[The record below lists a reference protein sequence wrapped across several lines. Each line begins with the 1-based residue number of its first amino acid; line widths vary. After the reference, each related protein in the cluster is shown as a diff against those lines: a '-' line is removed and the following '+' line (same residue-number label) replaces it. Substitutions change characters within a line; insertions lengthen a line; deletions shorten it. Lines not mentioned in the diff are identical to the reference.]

1 MPENNERNKE
11 KTFLRQENVC
21 ACAGTNSEYQLPLF
35 KCDTSSAE
43 GVSLGAMVKATSND
57 VGKDVSNSE
66 LLVNSSNTQQTAK
79 NENNITRDWSDLDK
93 KDPCFGQKISNVQIR
108 EDEDSDLDIVCVSKT
123 TLNGVEERWKNINC
137 KDFAEGPKAEK
148 NSGMDVNTETY
159 FKRGSSKQNVFL
171 EFENQEMVIT
181 EQQVTQIE
189 TLKLTNAALKL
200 DNELNTEEEENA
212 SCCINK
218 QALLEL
224 TKSHISNTEKYGMN
238 SASDAACA
246 RKDSFLKARITSIN
260 TQRTVDD
267 NCEIYPTL
275 FDEPLMFPRQP
286 NVGISLQ
293 KEPPVEKGNEN
304 EHCLADVTGYST
316 DTGKTSLNDKW
327 KGKPSDSSVAATSN
341 QQFHIVAKTHPD
353 GGWGWV
359 VCLGAFLAQ
368 FIVLGMQNTAGIVY
382 TELVKELKSPRGAT
396 GEPYTAQPRSHGQLR
411 TREGR
416 RGPCERACGVP
427 LLKCHKKS
435 SIIVRKKITC
445 GERTTSHISQNVAWV
460 QIRRRSSLSG
470 LFSALRI
477 FSDAYFVSPLSSKTS
492 FPALGFILKTHSIRK
507 GRRRPHT

>member
-21 ACAGTNSEYQLPLF
+21 ACAGTNSEYQLSLF
-35 KCDTSSAE
+35 KSDTSSAE
-43 GVSLGAMVKATSND
+43 GVSLGAMAKATSND
-57 VGKDVSNSE
+57 VGKDVSSSE

-108 EDEDSDLDIVCVSKT
+108 EEEDSDLDIVCVSKS
-123 TLNGVEERWKNINC
+123 TLNGGKEKWKNINC
-137 KDFAEGPKAEK
+137 KDFEEGSKAE
-148 NSGMDVNTETY
+148 NFSGMDVNTETY
-159 FKRGSSKQNVFL
+159 FKRASPKQNVFL
-171 EFENQEMVIT
+171 EFENQKMVIT
-181 EQQVTQIE
+181 EQQGIQIE
-189 TLKLTNAALKL
+189 TLKLTNAALNL
-200 DNELNTEEEENA
+200 DNELNTEEDENA

-224 TKSHISNTEKYGMN
+224 TKSGISNTEKYGMN

-246 RKDSFLKARITSIN
+246 RKDSFLKARTTSIN

-275 FDEPLMFPRQP
+275 FDTPLMFPRQP
-286 NVGISLQ
+286 NVGILLQ
-293 KEPPVEKGNEN
+293 KEPPGEKGNEN
-304 EHCLADVTGYST
+304 EHCLADVTSYST
-316 DTGKTSLNDKW
+316 ETGKTSLNDKW
-327 KGKPSDSSVAATSN
+327 KGKPSDSSMAATSN

-396 GEPYTAQPRSHGQLR
+396 GEPYTAQPRSQGQLLP
-411 TREGR
+411 EK
-416 RGPCERACGVP
+416 A
-427 LLKCHKKS
+427 
-435 SIIVRKKITC
+435 
-445 GERTTSHISQNVAWV
+445 GEDPVNEHV
-460 QIRRRSSLSG
+460 
-470 LFSALRI
+470 
-477 FSDAYFVSPLSSKTS
+477 VS
-492 FPALGFILKTHSIRK
+492 RY
-507 GRRRPHT
+507 

>member
-21 ACAGTNSEYQLPLF
+21 ACAGANKEYQLPLF
-35 KCDTSSAE
+35 KSDTSSAE

-93 KDPCFGQKISNVQIR
+93 KDPCFGQKISTVQIR
-108 EDEDSDLDIVCVSKT
+108 EGEDSDLNIVCVSKT
-123 TLNGVEERWKNINC
+123 ILHGGEERWKNINC
-137 KDFAEGPKAEK
+137 KNFEEGPKAEK
-148 NSGMDVNTETY
+148 NSGMDVNTETC
-159 FKRGSSKQNVFL
+159 FKRDSSKQNVFL
-171 EFENQEMVIT
+171 EFENQKMVIT

-189 TLKLTNAALKL
+189 TLKLTNTALNL
-200 DNELNTEEEENA
+200 DNELSTEEEEEENA
-212 SCCINK
+212 SCCINT

-224 TKSHISNTEKYGMN
+224 TKSGISNTEKYGIN

-246 RKDSFLKARITSIN
+246 RNDSFLKARTTSIN
-260 TQRTVDD
+260 TPRTVDD
-267 NCEIYPTL
+267 NCEINPTL
-275 FDEPLMFPRQP
+275 FDVPLMFPRQP

-293 KEPPVEKGNEN
+293 KEPPGEKENEN
-304 EHCLADVTGYST
+304 EHCLADVTSYST
-316 DTGKTSLNDKW
+316 ETGKTSLNDKW

-396 GEPYTAQPRSHGQLR
+396 GEPFTAQPRSHGQLR

-416 RGPCERACGVP
+416 RGPCEGAV
-427 LLKCHKKS
+427 
-435 SIIVRKKITC
+435 
-445 GERTTSHISQNVAWV
+445 
-460 QIRRRSSLSG
+460 
-470 LFSALRI
+470 
-477 FSDAYFVSPLSSKTS
+477 VS
-492 FPALGFILKTHSIRK
+492 R
-507 GRRRPHT
+507 

>member
-21 ACAGTNSEYQLPLF
+21 ACAVANTEYQLPLF
-35 KCDTSSAE
+35 KSESLE
-43 GVSLGAMVKATSND
+43 GVSLGAMAKATSND

-108 EDEDSDLDIVCVSKT
+108 EEEDPDLDIVCVSKT
-123 TLNGVEERWKNINC
+123 TSNGGEERWKNINC
-137 KDFAEGPKAEK
+137 KDFEEGPNAEK
-148 NSGMDVNTETY
+148 NSGMDGNTETY
-159 FKRGSSKQNVFL
+159 FERGSPKQNVFL
-171 EFENQEMVIT
+171 EFENEKMVIT

-189 TLKLTNAALKL
+189 TLKLTNSALNL
-200 DNELNTEEEENA
+200 DNELNTGEEENA

-224 TKSHISNTEKYGMN
+224 TTSGISNKEKNGMN

-246 RKDSFLKARITSIN
+246 RKDSLLKARTTSIN
-260 TQRTVDD
+260 TQRIVDD
-267 NCEIYPTL
+267 NCEIHPTL
-275 FDEPLMFPRQP
+275 FDVPLMFSRQP

-293 KEPPVEKGNEN
+293 KEPPGEKKNEN
-304 EHCLADVTGYST
+304 EHCLADVTSNST
-316 DTGKTSLNDKW
+316 ETGKTSLNDKW
-327 KGKPSDSSVAATSN
+327 KGKPSDSSMDTTSN

-396 GEPYTAQPRSHGQLR
+396 GEP
-411 TREGR
+411 
-416 RGPCERACGVP
+416 
-427 LLKCHKKS
+427 
-435 SIIVRKKITC
+435 
-445 GERTTSHISQNVAWV
+445 
-460 QIRRRSSLSG
+460 
-470 LFSALRI
+470 
-477 FSDAYFVSPLSSKTS
+477 
-492 FPALGFILKTHSIRK
+492 
-507 GRRRPHT
+507 

>member
-35 KCDTSSAE
+35 KSDTSSAE
-43 GVSLGAMVKATSND
+43 GVSLGAMAKATSND
-57 VGKDVSNSE
+57 VGKDVSSSV

-108 EDEDSDLDIVCVSKT
+108 EGEDSDLDIVCVSKT
-123 TLNGVEERWKNINC
+123 TLQGGEERWKNINC
-137 KDFAEGPKAEK
+137 KNFEEGPKAEK
-148 NSGMDVNTETY
+148 NSGMDVNTETC
-159 FKRGSSKQNVFL
+159 FKRDSSKQNVFL
-171 EFENQEMVIT
+171 EFENQKMVIT

-189 TLKLTNAALKL
+189 TLKLTNTALNL
-200 DNELNTEEEENA
+200 DNELNTEEEEENA
-212 SCCINK
+212 SCCINT

-224 TKSHISNTEKYGMN
+224 TKSGISNPEKYGIN

-246 RKDSFLKARITSIN
+246 RNDSFLKARTTSIN
-260 TQRTVDD
+260 TPRTVDD
-267 NCEIYPTL
+267 NCEINPTL
-275 FDEPLMFPRQP
+275 FDVPLMFPRQP

-293 KEPPVEKGNEN
+293 KEPPGEKENEN
-304 EHCLADVTGYST
+304 EHCLADVTSYSKE
-316 DTGKTSLNDKW
+316 TGKTSLNDKW
-327 KGKPSDSSVAATSN
+327 KGKRSDSSVAATSN

-396 GEPYTAQPRSHGQLR
+396 GEPYTAQRRFHGQLR
-411 TREGR
+411 TRESR
-416 RGPCERACGVP
+416 RGPCEGAV
-427 LLKCHKKS
+427 
-435 SIIVRKKITC
+435 
-445 GERTTSHISQNVAWV
+445 
-460 QIRRRSSLSG
+460 
-470 LFSALRI
+470 
-477 FSDAYFVSPLSSKTS
+477 VS
-492 FPALGFILKTHSIRK
+492 R
-507 GRRRPHT
+507 